1 MLQRPQAI
9 SGKAGVTRP
18 GIWQLSTATCSVV
31 LSCVSSILIART
43 LGPAAFGIYMFVLW
57 LATVAVPAIGVGMSA
72 LTRRHIAGIQGRE
85 EPRIVAGIFSFVWQR
100 QYRSILLYCLIYT
113 LLAYP
118 LSWYFGASAPFLLL
132 LLAGLTALP
141 LLLSGVASITLRS
154 LRRFDLLAV
163 IHLAG
168 TVTTLLLVIMA
179 ISTMATPAST
189 AITVTQVQS
198 NQVEIFL
205 LISAVA
211 STFTLAIAL
220 ICIARLLPIREATP
234 PGPLLKDRLTR
245 GLNNSLLLFTLDVI
259 VWQRSELLL
268 LAHGHS
274 TAEMGF
280 YALST
285 IISTAFIDISPT
297 LLSTC
302 LLPLLLRYVPGQR
315 YTSASDAFTKTS
327 RSIALIAIPL
337 CLCAMLF
344 CPAIISFCFGD
355 AYLPVVTPLRIL
367 LVSAAFGSISAV
379 SLTHL
384 ANGDRKRAQIRLG
397 TAAALLN
404 IVLALPFIT
413 LWGVTGAA
421 LACAI
426 AQIASATGSILICRK
441 LIFG

>member
-1 MLQRPQAI
+1 M
-9 SGKAGVTRP
+9 G
-18 GIWQLSTATCSVV
+18 
-31 LSCVSSILIART
+31 
-43 LGPAAFGIYMFVLW
+43 
-57 LATVAVPAIGVGMSA
+57 
-72 LTRRHIAGIQGRE
+72 
-85 EPRIVAGIFSFVWQR
+85 
-100 QYRSILLYCLIYT
+100 
-113 LLAYP
+113 
-118 LSWYFGASAPFLLL
+118 
-132 LLAGLTALP
+132 
-141 LLLSGVASITLRS
+141 
-154 LRRFDLLAV
+154 
-163 IHLAG
+163 
-168 TVTTLLLVIMA
+168 
-179 ISTMATPAST
+179 TPAST
-189 AITVTQVQS
+189 AITVT
-198 NQVEIFL
+198 QVEIFL

-220 ICIARLLPIREATP
+220 ICIARLLPLREATP
-234 PGPLLKDRLTR
+234 PGPSLKDRLTR

-285 IISTAFIDISPT
+285 IISTAFIGISPT

-302 LLPLLLRYVPGQR
+302 LLPLLLRYVPGHR
-315 YTSASDAFTKTS
+315 YTSAGDAFTKTS
-327 RSIALIAIPL
+327 RSIALLAVPL

-355 AYLPVVTPLRIL
+355 AYLPAVTPLRIL

-384 ANGDRKRAQIRLG
+384 ANGDRKRTQIRLG

>member
-1 MLQRPQAI
+1 
-9 SGKAGVTRP
+9 
-18 GIWQLSTATCSVV
+18 
-31 LSCVSSILIART
+31 
-43 LGPAAFGIYMFVLW
+43 MFVLW
-57 LATVAVPAIGVGMSA
+57 LATVAVPAIGVGMSSQ
-72 LTRRHIAGIQGRE
+72 TRRYIAGIQGRE
-85 EPRIVAGIFSFVWQR
+85 EPRIAAGIFSFVWQR
-100 QYRSILLYCLIYT
+100 QYRSILLYCVVYI
-113 LLAYP
+113 LLAFP
-118 LSWYFGASAPFLLL
+118 LSWFFGGNAPILLL
-132 LLAGLTALP
+132 LLAGLSALP

-154 LRRFDLLAV
+154 LRRFDLLGA
-163 IHLAG
+163 IHLFGA
-168 TVTTLLLVIMA
+168 VTTVLLVI
-179 ISTMATPAST
+179 ISIITMATSVTPAST
-189 AITVTQVQS
+189 VTQLQS

-211 STFTLAIAL
+211 STLTLAIAL
-220 ICIARLLPIREATP
+220 ICIVRLLPIREATP
-234 PGPLLKDRLTR
+234 PGPTLKDRLTR

-268 LAHGHS
+268 LARGHS
-274 TAEMGF
+274 TAEMGY

-302 LLPLLLRYVPGQR
+302 LLPLLLRYVPSQR

-327 RSIALIAIPL
+327 RSIALLAIPL
-337 CLCAMLF
+337 CLCAILF
-344 CPAIISFCFGD
+344 CPAIISFCFGN

-384 ANGDRKRAQIRLG
+384 ANGDRKRTQIRLG
-397 TAAALLN
+397 TAAAFLN
-404 IVLALPFIT
+404 IVLAVPLIAF
-413 LWGVTGAA
+413 WGVTGAA